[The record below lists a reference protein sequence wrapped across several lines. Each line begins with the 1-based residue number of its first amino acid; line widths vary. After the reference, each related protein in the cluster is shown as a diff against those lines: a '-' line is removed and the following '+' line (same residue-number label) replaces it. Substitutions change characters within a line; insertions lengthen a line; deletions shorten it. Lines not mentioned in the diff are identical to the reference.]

1 MIVWRRKVAAVLA
14 IGVAAAVALAG
25 CSGSS
30 ANNGT
35 SSSTAVSKPATGSG
49 SSPNSSPSG
58 SPSGSGAPADAAT
71 KAAVSGAYA
80 TFFNPKT
87 SAARSEAVLQ
97 HGASFRKTLAE
108 QAATAQSQ
116 NVSATVSKVSRTGP
130 DVAAVTFTL
139 LSGGSP
145 LLTDTPGFAVR
156 EGGVWKVAAQTFC
169 GLLQLQGGAP
179 AACKDT
185 SITALPG

>member
-1 MIVWRRKVAAVLA
+1 MIVRRRRVPAVLA
-14 IGVAAAVALAG
+14 IAVAAAVALSG
-25 CSGSS
+25 CSGS
-30 ANNGT
+30 AAKKGT
-35 SSSTAVSKPATGSG
+35 SSSTTGSKPASGSG
-49 SSPNSSPSG
+49 SSRNSSPSG
-58 SPSGSGAPADAAT
+58 TGTPADAAT

-87 SAARSEAVLQ
+87 SAAGSEAVLQ

-108 QAATAQSQ
+108 QASTAQSQ

-130 DVAAVTFTL
+130 NVAAVTFTL

-156 EGGVWKVAAQTFC
+156 EGGAWKVAAQTFC

-179 AACKDT
+179 AACNDT

>member
-1 MIVWRRKVAAVLA
+1 MIVWRRKVPAVLA
-14 IGVAAAVALAG
+14 IAVAAAVALAG
-25 CSGSS
+25 CSGSA
-30 ANNGT
+30 ANKGT
-35 SSSTAVSKPATGSG
+35 SSSTTGSKPATGSG
-49 SSPNSSPSG
+49 SSPNS

-108 QAATAQSQ
+108 QASTAQSQ

-130 DVAAVTFTL
+130 NVAAVTFTL

-156 EGGVWKVAAQTFC
+156 EGGAWKVAAQTFC

-179 AACKDT
+179 AACNDT

>member
-1 MIVWRRKVAAVLA
+1 MIVRRRRVPAVLA
-14 IGVAAAVALAG
+14 IAVAAAVALSG
-25 CSGSS
+25 CSGST
-30 ANNGT
+30 AKKGT
-35 SSSTAVSKPATGSG
+35 SSSTTGSKPASGSG

-58 SPSGSGAPADAAT
+58 SGSGTPADAAT

-87 SAARSEAVLQ
+87 SAAGSEAVLQ

-108 QAATAQSQ
+108 QASTAQSQ

-130 DVAAVTFTL
+130 NVAAVTFTL

-156 EGGVWKVAAQTFC
+156 EGGAWKVAAQTFC

-179 AACKDT
+179 AACNDT